1 MASPEQM
8 AAAMVLN
15 MLDKTGKTL
24 AQWVA
29 VAKKSK
35 LDKFGMIVAHLK
47 SDHGMTHGFAN
58 LVAHAAL
65 KGDPTK
71 PVDGDDLVAS
81 QYAGGKAGLRPIYDA
96 LIAKIERLGKD
107 VELAPKK
114 AYVSLRRSKQFGLIQ
129 PSTKTRVDL
138 GLNLKGVDPTE
149 RLEASGSFNSMVTH
163 RVRLE
168 SAKSLDAQLIAWIKQ
183 AYENA

>member
-8 AAAMVLN
+8 AAAMVAN
-15 MLDKTGKTL
+15 IKDKTGKTL

-35 LDKFGMIVAHLK
+35 LDKHGMIVAHLK

-65 KGDPTK
+65 EGDPTK
-71 PVDGDDLVAS
+71 PVGGDDLVAS

-96 LIAKIERLGKD
+96 LVKKIERLGKD

-114 AYVSLRRSKQFGLIQ
+114 AYHQDS
-129 PSTKTRVDL
+129 
-138 GLNLKGVDPTE
+138 PTQNK
-149 RLEASGSFNSMVTH
+149 L
-163 RVRLE
+163 
-168 SAKSLDAQLIAWIKQ
+168 AQNQ
-183 AYENA
+183 